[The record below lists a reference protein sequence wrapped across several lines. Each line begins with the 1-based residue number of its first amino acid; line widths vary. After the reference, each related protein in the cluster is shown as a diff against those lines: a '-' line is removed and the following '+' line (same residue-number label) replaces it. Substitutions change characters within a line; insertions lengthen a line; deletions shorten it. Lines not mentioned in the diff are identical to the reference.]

1 MNLKEIIFELLD
13 IIPELWH
20 HPDLKTEVIV
30 GAGYVSIKTRDP
42 REPMRMEKIRT
53 ERKIRALMIRRL
65 QRQLE
70 MLQFWG
76 IQKAKPRL
84 KIDLPE
90 WEDDDFIDELI
101 AIIFAAGRYGIELF
115 EDQVGIGL
123 DYTLANARALTWARE
138 YTFKLVKGI
147 DDTTVKILQEAVS
160 SFIETPGFNIGDI
173 IDQLTQMGFTEKRAS
188 TIAVTETTRA
198 FAEGQMQA
206 AREFQS
212 EFPGFTVLKLWQTNN
227 DDRVCDICGAPENGG
242 LNGGVEVPIG
252 DAFPSGD
259 MEPPAHPNCRCWIT
273 YYTKEARDALR
284 E

>member
-198 FAEGQMQA
+198 FAEGQKEA
-206 AREFQS
+206 GRILRE
-212 EFPGFTVLKLWQTNN
+212 ENPGVKVVKTWFTNN
-227 DDRVCDICGAPENGG
+227 DDRVCDICGPLDGQTVDYDEPWPEDG
-242 LNGGVEVPIG
+242 
-252 DAFPSGD
+252 
-259 MEPPAHPNCRCWIT
+259 PPAHVNCRCWIEFNT
-273 YYTKEARDALR
+273 RING
-284 E
+284 